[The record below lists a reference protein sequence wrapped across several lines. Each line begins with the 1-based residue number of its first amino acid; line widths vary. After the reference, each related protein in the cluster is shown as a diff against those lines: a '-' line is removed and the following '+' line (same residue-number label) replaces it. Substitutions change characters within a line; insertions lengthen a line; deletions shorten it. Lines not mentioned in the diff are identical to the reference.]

1 MCLGFH
7 FSKTLLLFFCAW
19 TEEKDQKKEMHKKKH
34 KKVLDL
40 ETSFLSKHKRGHT
53 KKRDIDIEND
63 DDDDVARSTKGA
75 RGGINTLLLV
85 RQEVAVVV
93 FFFVFFF
100 PRGEEFW

>member
-1 MCLGFH
+1 
-7 FSKTLLLFFCAW
+7 
-19 TEEKDQKKEMHKKKH
+19 MHKKKH

-40 ETSFLSKHKRGHT
+40 ETSFLSKQKRGH

-75 RGGINTLLLV
+75 RGGINTLLRV